1 MLKEDLLKDNVD
13 GEALLWAHER
23 LLRRSEQRRIL
34 MAISDGVPLCEATL
48 SANPGGYLEQHLR
61 NVVKWIET
69 RSPVELVAI
78 GIGHDVT
85 DFYQRAVAIADVEQL
100 GNAIQELVLAGV
112 KNAIGGGNAEQALED
127 RGFELRIVFEQ
138 I

>member
-23 LLRRSEQRRIL
+23 LLRTERATPHPDGAFPTACRS
-34 MAISDGVPLCEATL
+34 DEATL

-69 RSPVELVAI
+69 ALARWNWSRSASATTSRISTSEPSRSRTSSEL
-78 GIGHDVT
+78 GK
-85 DFYQRAVAIADVEQL
+85 R
-100 GNAIQELVLAGV
+100 
-112 KNAIGGGNAEQALED
+112 
-127 RGFELRIVFEQ
+127 
-138 I
+138 